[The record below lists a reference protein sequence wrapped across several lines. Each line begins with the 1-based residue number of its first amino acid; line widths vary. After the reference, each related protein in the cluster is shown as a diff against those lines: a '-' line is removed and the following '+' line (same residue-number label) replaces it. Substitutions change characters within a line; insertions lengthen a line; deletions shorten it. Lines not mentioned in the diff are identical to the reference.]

1 MNQPRLVFLCLNSP
15 NKCNQANYNK
25 QVSTFLYTF
34 AAFQT
39 DDRKDFMNYSGKKAS
54 FYTLGCKLNF
64 SETSS
69 IARRFEEVGFERVEF
84 DEKAD
89 VVVINSCSV
98 TAEGDKKTR
107 NIIRQAVRKNPA
119 GMVVVTG
126 CYAQLQPDTI
136 QKIEGVDL
144 IVGSAEKLN
153 IPEYLGNLSKK
164 ELTEVHI
171 HKPKEIKNYFHAY
184 SFGDRT
190 RSFLKVQD
198 GCDYYCTYCTIPFAR
213 GRSRND
219 SISNTVAEAREI
231 AGKGTLEIILT
242 GVNIGDFGKSTNE
255 DFIDLLRELDQVEEL
270 KRIRISSVEPNL
282 LTDEIIEFAAKSK
295 RIMPHFHLPLQSGSN
310 DVLALMKRKYKRE
323 VFESRVAKIKKELPH
338 AFIGVDVIAGT
349 NGETDDFFRDS
360 YRFIAD
366 LDVSQLHAF
375 PYSERPGTKALEIK
389 PVVPVDERKH
399 RTQRLIALSDRKT
412 EYFYTQNLGTIHK
425 VLFEESKDK
434 KTISGFTDNYIRVE
448 TEYHE
453 KMENQIVSVK
463 LENILPNGNVWGT
476 VIA

>member
-1 MNQPRLVFLCLNSP
+1 ME
-15 NKCNQANYNK
+15 
-25 QVSTFLYTF
+25 
-34 AAFQT
+34 
-39 DDRKDFMNYSGKKAS
+39 YSGKKAS

-69 IARRFEEVGFERVEF
+69 IARRFEELGFERVEF
-84 DEKAD
+84 SENAD
-89 VVVINSCSV
+89 TVVINSCSV

-107 NIIRQAVRKNPA
+107 NIIRQAVRKNPDA
-119 GMVVVTG
+119 LIIVTG

-136 QKIEGVDL
+136 QKIDGVDL
-144 IVGSAEKLN
+144 VIGSSEKQN
-153 IPEYLGNLSKK
+153 ITDYLGNLSKK
-164 ELTEVHI
+164 EQTEIHI
-171 HKPKEIKNYFHAY
+171 HKPKEIRNYFHAY
-184 SFGDRT
+184 SYGDRT

-231 AGKGTLEIILT
+231 AAKGTLEIILT
-242 GVNIGDFGKSTNE
+242 GVNIGDFGKSTGE
-255 DFIDLLRELDQVEEL
+255 EFIDLLRELDKIEEL

-282 LTDEIIEFAAKSK
+282 LTDEIIEFAAQSQ

-323 VFESRVAKIKKELPH
+323 VFESRVVKIKKELPH

-389 PVVPVDERKH
+389 PVVPVDERKQ
-399 RTQRLIALSDRKT
+399 RTQRLIVLSDRKT
-412 EYFYTQNLGTIHK
+412 EDFYRQHLGTIRP
-425 VLFEESKDK
+425 VLFEEQKDK
-434 KTISGFTDNYIRVE
+434 KSISGFTDNYIRVE
-448 TEYHE
+448 TNFQERI
-453 KMENQIVSVK
+453 ENQIIEVK
-463 LENILPNGNVWGT
+463 LENILPNGNVWGS
-476 VIA
+476 IQS

>member
-1 MNQPRLVFLCLNSP
+1 
-15 NKCNQANYNK
+15 
-25 QVSTFLYTF
+25 
-34 AAFQT
+34 
-39 DDRKDFMNYSGKKAS
+39 MNYSGKKAS

-69 IARRFEEVGFERVEF
+69 IARRLEEVGFERVEF
-84 DEKAD
+84 DDKAD

-107 NIIRQAVRKNPA
+107 NIIRQAVRNNPEA
-119 GMVVVTG
+119 MVVVTG
-126 CYAQLQPDTI
+126 CYAQLQPETI
-136 QKIEGVDL
+136 VKIDGVDMV
-144 IVGSAEKLN
+144 VGSSEKLN
-153 IPEYLGNLSKK
+153 IPEYLGDLTKK
-164 ELTEVHI
+164 EKTEVHI
-171 HKPKEIKNYFHAY
+171 HQPKEIKNYFHAY

-219 SISNTVAEAREI
+219 SIANTVAEAREI
-231 AGKGTLEIILT
+231 VDKGTLEIILT
-242 GVNIGDFGKSTNE
+242 GVNIGDFGKSTGE
-255 DFIDLLRELDQVEEL
+255 EFIDLLHGLDQIENL
-270 KRIRISSVEPNL
+270 RRIRISSVEPNL
-282 LTDEIIEFAAKSK
+282 LTDEIIEFAARSK

-310 DVLALMKRKYKRE
+310 DVLALMKRKYQRE
-323 VFESRVAKIKKELPH
+323 VFESRVAKIKKEIPH

-349 NGETDDFFRDS
+349 NGESDEFFRDS

-389 PVVPVDERKH
+389 PVVPVDERKQ
-399 RTQRLIALSDRKT
+399 RTQRLITLSNRKT
-412 EYFYTQNLGTIHK
+412 EHFYHQHLGSVRE

-434 KTISGFTDNYIRVE
+434 KSISGFTDNYIRIE
-448 TEYHE
+448 TTYLEE
-453 KMENQIVSVK
+453 LENCITSVK
-463 LENILPNGNVWGT
+463 LENILPNGNVFGK
-476 VIA
+476 VV

>member
-1 MNQPRLVFLCLNSP
+1 M
-15 NKCNQANYNK
+15 
-25 QVSTFLYTF
+25 
-34 AAFQT
+34 
-39 DDRKDFMNYSGKKAS
+39 DYSGKKAA

-69 IARRFEEVGFERVEF
+69 LARRFEDIGFQRVEF
-84 DEKAD
+84 ADHAD

-107 NIIRQAVRKNPA
+107 NIIRQAIRKNPEA
-119 GMVVVTG
+119 MVIVTG
-126 CYAQLQPDTI
+126 CYAQLQPETI

-153 IPEYLGNLSKK
+153 ITDYLGDLIKK
-164 ELTEVHI
+164 EHAEIHI
-171 HKPKEIKNYFHAY
+171 QKPKEIKKYFHAY

-198 GCDYYCTYCTIPFAR
+198 GCDYYCTYCTIPLAR

-231 AGKGTLEIILT
+231 VAKGTLEIILT
-242 GVNIGDFGKSTNE
+242 GVNIGDFGKSTGE
-255 DFIDLLRELDQVEEL
+255 EFIDLLRGLDQIEDL

-282 LTDEIIEFAAKSK
+282 LTDEIIEFAARSH

-310 DVLALMKRKYKRE
+310 GVLSLMKRKYKRE
-323 VFESRVAKIKKELPH
+323 VFETRVAKIKKEIPQ

-349 NGETDDFFRDS
+349 NGETDEFFRDS

-366 LDVSQLHAF
+366 LDVSQLHVF

-389 PVVPVDERKH
+389 PVVPMEERKH

-412 EYFYTQNLGTIHK
+412 EDFYRQNLGTVHE
-425 VLFEESKDK
+425 VLFEEQKNK
-434 KTISGFTDNYIRVE
+434 KTLSGFTDNYIRVE
-448 TEYHE
+448 TEYQAN
-453 KMENQIVSVK
+453 MENHIVRVK
-463 LENILPNGNVWGT
+463 LENILPNGNVWGR
-476 VIA
+476 VM

>member
-1 MNQPRLVFLCLNSP
+1 
-15 NKCNQANYNK
+15 
-25 QVSTFLYTF
+25 
-34 AAFQT
+34 
-39 DDRKDFMNYSGKKAS
+39 MNYSGKKAS

-69 IARRFEEVGFERVEF
+69 IARRFEEIGFQRVEF
-84 DEKAD
+84 TEQAD

-107 NIIRQAVRKNPA
+107 NIIRQAVRKNPEA
-119 GMVVVTG
+119 TIVVTG
-126 CYAQLQPDTI
+126 CYAQLQPEAI

-144 IVGSAEKLN
+144 IIGSSEKQN
-153 IPEYLGNLSKK
+153 ITAYLGSLNKK
-164 ELTEVHI
+164 EQTEIHI

-219 SISNTVAEAREI
+219 SIANTVAEAREI
-231 AGKGTLEIILT
+231 VAKGTMEIILT
-242 GVNIGDFGKSTNE
+242 GVNIGDFGKSTGE
-255 DFIDLLRELDQVEEL
+255 DFIDLLRQLDQIEDL
-270 KRIRISSVEPNL
+270 HRIRISSVEPNL
-282 LTDEIIEFAAKSK
+282 LTDEIIEFAARSQ

-323 VFESRVAKIKKELPH
+323 VFESRVNKIKQEIPH
-338 AFIGVDVIAGT
+338 AFIGVDIIAGT
-349 NGETDDFFRDS
+349 NGETDEFFRDS

-389 PVVPVDERKH
+389 PVIPVDERKQ

-412 EYFYTQNLGTIHK
+412 EDFYRQNLGSIHE
-425 VLFEESKDK
+425 VLFEEQKDK
-434 KTISGFTDNYIRVE
+434 KSLSGFTDNYIRVE
-448 TEYHE
+448 AAYD
-453 KMENQIVSVK
+453 KNLENRIVQVK

-476 VIA
+476 VTEAPINKFRGRNLE

>member
-1 MNQPRLVFLCLNSP
+1 ME
-15 NKCNQANYNK
+15 
-25 QVSTFLYTF
+25 
-34 AAFQT
+34 
-39 DDRKDFMNYSGKKAS
+39 YSGKKAS

-69 IARRFEEVGFERVEF
+69 IARRFEELGFERVEF
-84 DEKAD
+84 SENAD
-89 VVVINSCSV
+89 TVVINSCSV

-107 NIIRQAVRKNPA
+107 NIIRQAVRKNPDA
-119 GMVVVTG
+119 LIIVTG

-136 QKIEGVDL
+136 QKIDGVDL
-144 IVGSAEKLN
+144 VIGSSEKQN
-153 IPEYLGNLSKK
+153 ITDYLGSLSKK
-164 ELTEVHI
+164 EQTEIHI
-171 HKPKEIKNYFHAY
+171 HKPKEIRNYFHAY
-184 SFGDRT
+184 SYGDRT

-231 AGKGTLEIILT
+231 AAKGTLEIILT
-242 GVNIGDFGKSTNE
+242 GVNIGDFGKSTGE
-255 DFIDLLRELDQVEEL
+255 EFIDLLRELDKIEEL

-282 LTDEIIEFAAKSK
+282 LTDEIIEFAAQSQ

-323 VFESRVAKIKKELPH
+323 VFESRVVKIKKELPH

-389 PVVPVDERKH
+389 PVVPVDERKQ
-399 RTQRLIALSDRKT
+399 RTQRLIGLSNRKT
-412 EYFYTQNLGTIHK
+412 EDFYRQHLGTIRP
-425 VLFEESKDK
+425 VLFEEQKHK
-434 KTISGFTDNYIRVE
+434 KSISGFTDNYIRVE
-448 TEYHE
+448 TNFQEG
-453 KMENQIVSVK
+453 MENQIIEVK
-463 LENILPNGNVWGT
+463 LENILPNGNVWGN
-476 VIA
+476 IQA

>member
-1 MNQPRLVFLCLNSP
+1 
-15 NKCNQANYNK
+15 
-25 QVSTFLYTF
+25 
-34 AAFQT
+34 
-39 DDRKDFMNYSGKKAS
+39 MNYSGKKAS

-69 IARRFEEVGFERVEF
+69 IARRFEEVGFQRVEF
-84 DEKAD
+84 TEQAD

-107 NIIRQAVRKNPA
+107 NIIRQAVRKNPEA
-119 GMVVVTG
+119 TIVVTG
-126 CYAQLQPDTI
+126 CYAQLQPEAI

-144 IVGSAEKLN
+144 IIGSSEKQN
-153 IPEYLGNLSKK
+153 ITEYLGSLTKK
-164 ELTEVHI
+164 EQTEIHI

-219 SISNTVAEAREI
+219 SIANTVAEAREI
-231 AGKGTLEIILT
+231 VAKGTMEIILT
-242 GVNIGDFGKSTNE
+242 GVNIGDFGKSTGE
-255 DFIDLLRELDQVEEL
+255 DFIDLLRQLDQIEDL
-270 KRIRISSVEPNL
+270 HRIRISSVEPNL
-282 LTDEIIEFAAKSK
+282 LTDEIIEFAARSQ

-323 VFESRVAKIKKELPH
+323 VFESRVNKIKQEIPH
-338 AFIGVDVIAGT
+338 AFIGVDIIAGT

-389 PVVPVDERKH
+389 PVIPVEERKQ
-399 RTQRLIALSDRKT
+399 RTQRLISLSDRKT
-412 EYFYTQNLGTIHK
+412 EDFYRQNLGSIHE
-425 VLFEESKDK
+425 VLFEEQKDK
-434 KTISGFTDNYIRVE
+434 KSLSGFTDNYIRVE
-448 TEYHE
+448 TAYD
-453 KMENQIVSVK
+453 KNLENRIVQVK

-476 VIA
+476 VTEVPFNSEP

>member
-1 MNQPRLVFLCLNSP
+1 ME
-15 NKCNQANYNK
+15 
-25 QVSTFLYTF
+25 
-34 AAFQT
+34 
-39 DDRKDFMNYSGKKAS
+39 YSGKKAS

-69 IARRFEEVGFERVEF
+69 IARRFEELGFERVEF
-84 DEKAD
+84 DETAD
-89 VVVINSCSV
+89 AVVINSCSV

-107 NIIRQAVRKNPA
+107 NIIRQAVRKNPDA
-119 GMVVVTG
+119 LIIVTG
-126 CYAQLQPDTI
+126 CYAQLQPETI
-136 QKIEGVDL
+136 QKIDGVDL
-144 IVGSAEKLN
+144 IVGSSEKQN
-153 IPEYLGNLSKK
+153 ITDYLGNLKKK
-164 ELTEVHI
+164 EQSEIFI
-171 HKPKEIKNYFHAY
+171 HKPKEIRNYFHAY

-231 AGKGTLEIILT
+231 AAKGTLEIILT
-242 GVNIGDFGKSTNE
+242 GVNIGDFGKSTGE
-255 DFIDLLRELDQVEEL
+255 EFIDLLRELDKIEEL

-282 LTDEIIEFAAKSK
+282 LTDEIIEFAARSQ
-295 RIMPHFHLPLQSGSN
+295 RIMPHFHLPLQAGSN
-310 DVLALMKRKYKRE
+310 DILALMKRKYKRE

-349 NGETDDFFRDS
+349 NGETDELFNDS

-366 LDVSQLHAF
+366 MDVSQLHAF

-399 RTQRLIALSDRKT
+399 RTQRLISLSDRKT
-412 EYFYTQNLGTIHK
+412 VYFYNQYLGTVRE
-425 VLFEESKDK
+425 VLFEEQKDK
-434 KTISGFTDNYIRVE
+434 KTILGFTDNYIRVE
-448 TEYHE
+448 TKFQEG
-453 KMENQIVSVK
+453 MGNQILSVK
-463 LENILPNGNVWGT
+463 LENILPNGNVWGSIT
-476 VIA
+476 T

>member
-1 MNQPRLVFLCLNSP
+1 ME
-15 NKCNQANYNK
+15 
-25 QVSTFLYTF
+25 
-34 AAFQT
+34 
-39 DDRKDFMNYSGKKAS
+39 YSGKKAS

-84 DEKAD
+84 TDRAD
-89 VVVINSCSV
+89 AIVINSCSV

-107 NIIRQAVRKNPA
+107 NIIRQAVRKNPEA
-119 GMVVVTG
+119 LIIVTG
-126 CYAQLQPDTI
+126 CYAQLQPEAI

-144 IVGSAEKLN
+144 IIGSSEKQN
-153 IPEYLGNLSKK
+153 ITKYLGNLNKK
-164 ELTEVHI
+164 ELTEIHI
-171 HKPKEIKNYFHAY
+171 QKPKEIKNYFHAY

-198 GCDYYCTYCTIPFAR
+198 GCDYYCTYCTIPMAR

-219 SISNTVAEAREI
+219 SIQNTVAEAREI
-231 AGKGTLEIILT
+231 VAKGTLEIILT
-242 GVNIGDFGKSTNE
+242 GVNIGDFGKSTGE
-255 DFIDLLRELDQVEEL
+255 KFIDLLRELDQIEGL

-282 LTDEIIEFAAKSK
+282 LTDEIIEFAAQSQ

-310 DVLALMKRKYKRE
+310 EVLSLMKRKYKRE
-323 VFESRVAKIKKELPH
+323 VFESRVAKIKDEIQN

-349 NGETDDFFRDS
+349 NGETDDLFRDS

-389 PVVPVDERKH
+389 PVILVDERKH
-399 RTQRLIALSDRKT
+399 RTQRLISLSDRKT
-412 EYFYTQNLGTIHK
+412 EDFYRQNLGSIHE
-425 VLFEESKDK
+425 VLFEEQKDK
-434 KTISGFTDNYIRVE
+434 KMISGFTDNYIKVE
-448 TEYHE
+448 TDYHE
-453 KMENQIVSVK
+453 NLENHIVSVK

-476 VIA
+476 VMKMK

>member
-1 MNQPRLVFLCLNSP
+1 MIYYF
-15 NKCNQANYNK
+15 
-25 QVSTFLYTF
+25 
-34 AAFQT
+34 
-39 DDRKDFMNYSGKKAS
+39 GKKAS

-69 IARRFEEVGFERVEF
+69 IARRFEDIGFERTDF
-84 DEKAD
+84 SEKAD

-107 NIIRQAVRKNPA
+107 NIIRQAVRKNP
-119 GMVVVTG
+119 GSLIVVTG
-126 CYAQLQPDTI
+126 CYAQLQPEVI
-136 QKIEGVDL
+136 EKIEGVDL
-144 IVGSAEKLN
+144 VLGSAEKLN
-153 IPEYLGNLSKK
+153 ITEYLGNLDKK
-164 ELTEVHI
+164 EQTEVHI
-171 HKPKEIKNYFHAY
+171 QQSKQIKDYFHAY

-219 SISNTVAEAREI
+219 SISNTIVEAREI
-231 AGKGTLEIILT
+231 VAKGTLEVILT
-242 GVNIGDFGKSTNE
+242 GVNIGDFGKSTGE
-255 DFIDLLRELDQVEEL
+255 HFIDLLRELDKVDGLE
-270 KRIRISSVEPNL
+270 RIRISSVEPNL
-282 LTDEIIEFAAKSK
+282 LTDEIIEFVAQSDH
-295 RIMPHFHLPLQSGSN
+295 IMPHFHLPLQSGSN

-323 VFESRVAKIKKELPH
+323 VFESRVAKIKKEIPT

-349 NGETDDFFRDS
+349 NGETDEYFRDS

-366 LDVSQLHAF
+366 LDVTQLHAF

-399 RTQRLIALSDRKT
+399 RTQRLIALSERKT
-412 EYFYTQNLGTIHK
+412 AYFYNENLGSIRK
-425 VLFEESKDK
+425 VLFEEQKDK

-448 TEYHE
+448 TDYSEDL
-453 KMENQIVSVK
+453 ENKIVTVK
-463 LENILPNGNVWGT
+463 LEHVLPNGNVWAS
-476 VIA
+476 IL

>member
-1 MNQPRLVFLCLNSP
+1 MMGKTL
-15 NKCNQANYNK
+15 
-25 QVSTFLYTF
+25 
-34 AAFQT
+34 
-39 DDRKDFMNYSGKKAS
+39 MEYSGKKAS

-69 IARRFEEVGFERVEF
+69 IARRFEELGFARVEF
-84 DEKAD
+84 TENAD
-89 VVVINSCSV
+89 AVVINSCSV

-107 NIIRQAVRKNPA
+107 NIIRQAVRKNPEA
-119 GMVVVTG
+119 MIIVTG
-126 CYAQLQPDTI
+126 CYAQLQPETI
-136 QKIEGVDL
+136 QKIDGVDL
-144 IVGSAEKLN
+144 IIGSSEKQN
-153 IPEYLGNLSKK
+153 ITDYLGNLSKK
-164 ELTEVHI
+164 EQTEIHI
-171 HKPKEIKNYFHAY
+171 HKPKEIRNYFHAY
-184 SFGDRT
+184 SYGDRT

-231 AGKGTLEIILT
+231 AAKGTLEIILT
-242 GVNIGDFGKSTNE
+242 GVNIGDFGKSTGE
-255 DFIDLLRELDQVEEL
+255 EFIDLLRELDRIEEL

-282 LTDEIIEFAAKSK
+282 LTDEIIEFAAQSQ

-389 PVVPVDERKH
+389 PVVPVDERKQ
-399 RTQRLIALSDRKT
+399 RTQRLIGLSDRKT
-412 EYFYTQNLGTIHK
+412 EDFYMQHLGEIRE
-425 VLFEESKDK
+425 VLFEEQKDK

-448 TEYHE
+448 TNFQEG
-453 KMENQIVSVK
+453 MENQIIPVK
-463 LENILPNGNVWGT
+463 LENILPGGNVCGS
-476 VIA
+476 IA

>member
-1 MNQPRLVFLCLNSP
+1 LPPDYQMMERIL
-15 NKCNQANYNK
+15 
-25 QVSTFLYTF
+25 
-34 AAFQT
+34 
-39 DDRKDFMNYSGKKAS
+39 MEYSGKKAS

-84 DEKAD
+84 TENAD
-89 VVVINSCSV
+89 AVVINSCSV

-107 NIIRQAVRKNPA
+107 NIIRQAVRKNPEA
-119 GMVVVTG
+119 LIIVTG
-126 CYAQLQPDTI
+126 CYAQLQPEVI

-144 IVGSAEKLN
+144 IIGSSEKQN
-153 IPEYLGNLSKK
+153 ITEYLGNLNKK
-164 ELTEVHI
+164 ELTEIHI
-171 HKPKEIKNYFHAY
+171 QKPKEIKNYFHAY

-198 GCDYYCTYCTIPFAR
+198 GCDYYCTYCTIPMAR

-219 SISNTVAEAREI
+219 SIRNTVAEAREI
-231 AGKGTLEIILT
+231 VAKGTLEIILT
-242 GVNIGDFGKSTNE
+242 GVNIGDFGKSTGE
-255 DFIDLLRELDQVEEL
+255 EFIDLLRELDQIEDL

-282 LTDEIIEFAAKSK
+282 LTDEIIGFAARSQ

-310 DVLALMKRKYKRE
+310 DVLSLMKRKYKRE
-323 VFESRVAKIKKELPH
+323 VFESRVAKIKAEIPN

-360 YRFIAD
+360 YRFIAG
-366 LDVSQLHAF
+366 LEVSQLHAF

-412 EYFYTQNLGTIHK
+412 EDFYRQNLSSIHE
-425 VLFEESKDK
+425 VLFEEQKDK
-434 KTISGFTDNYIRVE
+434 KSISGFTENYIKVE
-448 TEYHE
+448 TTYHE
-453 KMENQIVSVK
+453 NLENRIVSVK
-463 LENILPNGNVWGT
+463 LENILPNGNVWGSVLRQAQEPAT
-476 VIA
+476 

>member
-1 MNQPRLVFLCLNSP
+1 MV
-15 NKCNQANYNK
+15 K
-25 QVSTFLYTF
+25 
-34 AAFQT
+34 
-39 DDRKDFMNYSGKKAS
+39 YSGKKAS

-69 IARRFEEVGFERVEF
+69 IARRFGEFGFERVEF
-84 DEKAD
+84 GDEAD

-107 NIIRQAVRKNPA
+107 NIIRQAVRKNPGA
-119 GMVVVTG
+119 TVVVTG
-126 CYAQLQPDTI
+126 CYAQLQPETI
-136 QKIEGVDL
+136 QKIDGVDL
-144 IVGSAEKLN
+144 IVGSSEKMN
-153 IPEYLGNLSKK
+153 IPEYLGDLGKK
-164 ELTEVHI
+164 SQTELHLQ
-171 HKPKEIKNYFHAY
+171 KPKEIRNYFHAY

-219 SISNTVAEAREI
+219 SIQNTVAEAREI
-231 AGKGTLEIILT
+231 VEKGTLEIILT
-242 GVNIGDFGKSTNE
+242 GVNIGDFGKSTGE
-255 DFIDLLRELDQVEEL
+255 SFIGLLRELDQIENL

-282 LTDEIIEFAAKSK
+282 LTDEIIEFAAHSQ

-310 DVLALMKRKYKRE
+310 DVLGLMKRKYKRE
-323 VFESRVAKIKKELPH
+323 VFESRVAKIKMELPH

-366 LDVSQLHAF
+366 LDVTQLHAF

-399 RTQRLIALSDRKT
+399 RTQRLISLSDRKT
-412 EYFYTQNLGTIHK
+412 EDFYRQNLGAVRD
-425 VLFEESKDK
+425 VLFEEQKDK
-434 KTISGFTDNYIRVE
+434 TSISGFTDNYIRVE
-448 TEYHE
+448 TGYRAEL
-453 KMENQIVSVK
+453 ENRIVPVK
-463 LENILPNGNVWGT
+463 LVGILPNGNVRGE
-476 VIA
+476 IIHQN

>member
-1 MNQPRLVFLCLNSP
+1 ME
-15 NKCNQANYNK
+15 
-25 QVSTFLYTF
+25 
-34 AAFQT
+34 
-39 DDRKDFMNYSGKKAS
+39 YSGKKAS

-69 IARRFEEVGFERVEF
+69 IARRFEELGFERVEF
-84 DEKAD
+84 SENAD
-89 VVVINSCSV
+89 TVVINSCSV

-107 NIIRQAVRKNPA
+107 NIIRQAVRKNPDA
-119 GMVVVTG
+119 LIIVTG

-136 QKIEGVDL
+136 QKIDGVDL
-144 IVGSAEKLN
+144 VIGSSEKQN
-153 IPEYLGNLSKK
+153 ITDYLGNLSKK
-164 ELTEVHI
+164 EQTEIHI
-171 HKPKEIKNYFHAY
+171 HKPKEIRNYFHAY
-184 SFGDRT
+184 SYGDRT

-231 AGKGTLEIILT
+231 AAKGTLEIILT
-242 GVNIGDFGKSTNE
+242 GVNIGDFGKSTGE
-255 DFIDLLRELDQVEEL
+255 EFIDLLRELDKIEEL

-282 LTDEIIEFAAKSK
+282 LTDEIIEFAAQSQ

-389 PVVPVDERKH
+389 PVVPVDERKQ
-399 RTQRLIALSDRKT
+399 RTQRLIGLSDRKT
-412 EYFYTQNLGTIHK
+412 EDFYRQHLGTIRQ
-425 VLFEESKDK
+425 VLFEEQKDK
-434 KTISGFTDNYIRVE
+434 KSISGFTDNYIRVE
-448 TEYHE
+448 TNFQEG
-453 KMENQIVSVK
+453 MENQIIEVK
-463 LENILPNGNVWGT
+463 LENILPNGNVWGS
-476 VIA
+476 IQS

>member
-1 MNQPRLVFLCLNSP
+1 M
-15 NKCNQANYNK
+15 
-25 QVSTFLYTF
+25 
-34 AAFQT
+34 
-39 DDRKDFMNYSGKKAS
+39 DYSGKKAS

-69 IARRFEEVGFERVEF
+69 IARRFEELGFERVEF
-84 DEKAD
+84 TEIAD
-89 VVVINSCSV
+89 AVVINSCSV

-107 NIIRQAVRKNPA
+107 NIIRQAVRKNPEA
-119 GMVVVTG
+119 LIIVTG
-126 CYAQLQPDTI
+126 CYAQLQPETI

-144 IVGSAEKLN
+144 IIGSSEKQN
-153 IPEYLGNLSKK
+153 ITEYLGNLNKK
-164 ELTEVHI
+164 EQPESHI
-171 HKPKEIKNYFHAY
+171 QKPKEIKKYLHAY

-198 GCDYYCTYCTIPFAR
+198 GCDYYCTYCTIPMAR

-231 AGKGTLEIILT
+231 VEKGTQEIILT
-242 GVNIGDFGKSTNE
+242 GVNIGDFGKSTGE
-255 DFIDLLRELDQVEEL
+255 EFIDLLHELDQIEGL

-282 LTDEIIEFAAKSK
+282 LTDEIIEFAARSQ

-310 DVLALMKRKYKRE
+310 DVLSLMKRKYKRE
-323 VFESRVAKIKKELPH
+323 VFESRVAKIKSEIPN

-366 LDVSQLHAF
+366 LEVSQLHAF

-412 EYFYTQNLGTIHK
+412 EDFYRQNLGSVHE
-425 VLFEESKDK
+425 VLFEEQKDK
-434 KTISGFTDNYIRVE
+434 KSISGFTENYIKVE
-448 TEYHE
+448 TNYHE
-453 KMENQIVSVK
+453 SLENRIVSVK
-463 LENILPNGNVWGT
+463 LESILPNGNVSGT

>member
-1 MNQPRLVFLCLNSP
+1 MVNKTFPLIFFVFLPPDYQMTERIL
-15 NKCNQANYNK
+15 
-25 QVSTFLYTF
+25 
-34 AAFQT
+34 
-39 DDRKDFMNYSGKKAS
+39 MEYSGKKAS

-69 IARRFEEVGFERVEF
+69 IARRFEEVGFDRVEF
-84 DEKAD
+84 TDRAD
-89 VVVINSCSV
+89 AVVINSCSV

-107 NIIRQAVRKNPA
+107 NIIRQAVRKNPEA
-119 GMVVVTG
+119 MIIVTG
-126 CYAQLQPDTI
+126 CYAQLQPETI

-144 IVGSAEKLN
+144 IIGSSEKQN
-153 IPEYLGNLSKK
+153 ITEYLGSLNKK
-164 ELTEVHI
+164 EQTEIHI
-171 HKPKEIKNYFHAY
+171 QKPKEIKNYFHAY

-219 SISNTVAEAREI
+219 SIKNTVAEAREI
-231 AGKGTLEIILT
+231 VAKGTLEIILT
-242 GVNIGDFGKSTNE
+242 GVNIGDFGKSTGE
-255 DFIDLLRELDQVEEL
+255 TFIDLLRELDQIEGL

-282 LTDEIIEFAAKSK
+282 LTDEIIEFAARSQ

-310 DVLALMKRKYKRE
+310 DVLSLMKRKYKRE
-323 VFESRVAKIKKELPH
+323 VFESRVAKIKAEIPN

-366 LDVSQLHAF
+366 LDISQLHAF

-389 PVVPVDERKH
+389 PVVPIDERKH
-399 RTQRLIALSDRKT
+399 RTQRLISLSDRKT
-412 EYFYTQNLGTIHK
+412 EDFYHQNLGSIHD
-425 VLFEESKDK
+425 VLFEEQKDK
-434 KTISGFTDNYIRVE
+434 KSISGFTDNYIKIE
-448 TEYHE
+448 TDYR
-453 KMENQIVSVK
+453 ENLENHIVSVK

-476 VIA
+476 ILQA

>member
-1 MNQPRLVFLCLNSP
+1 MR
-15 NKCNQANYNK
+15 
-25 QVSTFLYTF
+25 
-34 AAFQT
+34 
-39 DDRKDFMNYSGKKAS
+39 YSGKKAS

-69 IARRFEEVGFERVEF
+69 IARRFGEFGFERVEF
-84 DEKAD
+84 DDEAD

-107 NIIRQAVRKNPA
+107 NIIRQAVRKNPGA
-119 GMVVVTG
+119 TVVVTG
-126 CYAQLQPDTI
+126 CYAQLQPETI
-136 QKIEGVDL
+136 QKIDGVDL
-144 IVGSAEKLN
+144 IVGSSEKMN
-153 IPEYLGNLSKK
+153 IPEYLGDLGKK
-164 ELTEVHI
+164 LQTELHLQ
-171 HKPKEIKNYFHAY
+171 KPKEIRNYFHAY

-219 SISNTVAEAREI
+219 SIQNTVAEAREI
-231 AGKGTLEIILT
+231 VGKGTLEIILT
-242 GVNIGDFGKSTNE
+242 GVNIGDFGKSTGE
-255 DFIDLLRELDQVEEL
+255 AFIGLLRELDRIEDL

-282 LTDEIIEFAAKSK
+282 LTDEIIEFAARSQ

-310 DVLALMKRKYKRE
+310 DVLSLMKRKYRRE
-323 VFESRVAKIKKELPH
+323 VFESRVAKIKMELPH

-366 LDVSQLHAF
+366 LDVTQLHAF

-399 RTQRLIALSDRKT
+399 RTQRLISLSDRKT
-412 EYFYTQNLGTIHK
+412 EDFYRQNLGAVRD
-425 VLFEESKDK
+425 VLFEEQKDK
-434 KTISGFTDNYIRVE
+434 TSISGFTDNYIRVE
-448 TEYHE
+448 TGYRAEL
-453 KMENQIVSVK
+453 ENRIIPVK
-463 LENILPNGNVWGT
+463 LVDILPNGNVRGE
-476 VIA
+476 IIHQN